1 MRQFVLDRNW
11 TEGLIF
17 FYIYLIYM
25 ADEEKYNE
33 EDGPEDVHH
42 NQRIAE
48 DPEMERDG
56 DTASS
61 DQPGVFEAFGP
72 KVNLA
77 EEAEDLSGII
87 EECRKKANEV
97 SPALSGDERESLEY
111 ILSKVEDNFSY
122 QRLEP
127 WRFFAEKLALDV
139 LDEYK
144 AGKKDLAADN
154 LFDLRQ
160 ELEDISK

>member
-1 MRQFVLDRNW
+1 M
-11 TEGLIF
+11 
-17 FYIYLIYM
+17 
-25 ADEEKYNE
+25 
-33 EDGPEDVHH
+33 
-42 NQRIAE
+42 
-48 DPEMERDG
+48 
-56 DTASS
+56 
-61 DQPGVFEAFGP
+61 
-72 KVNLA
+72 
-77 EEAEDLSGII
+77 SGII

-122 QRLEP
+122 QTLEP